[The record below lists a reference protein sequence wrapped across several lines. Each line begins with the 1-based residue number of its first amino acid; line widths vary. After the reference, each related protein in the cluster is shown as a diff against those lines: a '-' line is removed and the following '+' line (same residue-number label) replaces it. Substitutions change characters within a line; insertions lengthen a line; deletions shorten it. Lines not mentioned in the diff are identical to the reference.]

1 MTIKKTLVLH
11 SYSNNSIHFNPTPRQ
26 LSVQSPSPVP
36 PATRQVA
43 FDFENVSASSSPS
56 SDNSQPNTPSP
67 SLPQRVSSTI
77 SDQPEPEKVKR
88 SNKCC
93 KDFRKRTRF
102 FFVSTFNEKNLAKTF
117 PIIGWLPQYNLRKF
131 VSDVIAGLTVG
142 LTILPQGLAYAT
154 VAGLPPIVIFGICNY
169 FEIKV

>member
-43 FDFENVSASSSPS
+43 FENVSASSSPS

-154 VAGLPPIVIFGICNY
+154 VAGLPPIVIFYTCNY